1 MWQWIKNV
9 YYLSIKE
16 LRSLFGDLTLIG
28 LVVIMFTFTIY
39 SIAKGITT
47 EVKNAPVA
55 VLDED
60 HSTLSYQLHD
70 VILPPYFKQ
79 VVEIERDGFA
89 CRKTAA
95 SAIVGGRHRNDPGRN
110 RRHLPESNH

>member
-70 VILPPYFKQ
+70 VI
-79 VVEIERDGFA
+79 
-89 CRKTAA
+89 
-95 SAIVGGRHRNDPGRN
+95 
-110 RRHLPESNH
+110 